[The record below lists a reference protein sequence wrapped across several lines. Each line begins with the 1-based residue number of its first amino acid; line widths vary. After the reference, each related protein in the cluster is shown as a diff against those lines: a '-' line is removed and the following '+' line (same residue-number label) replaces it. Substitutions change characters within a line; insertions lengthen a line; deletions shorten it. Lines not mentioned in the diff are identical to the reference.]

1 MMEYV
6 SFIIEFMIRVNNYLY
21 IVIEQYVQGSIIKI
35 RYLLAYEQKFF
46 FGKNDSQAIKE
57 LQGSRVRKIVK
68 INDEEQE

>member
-35 RYLLAYEQKFF
+35 LSIIKRNIQKSL
-46 FGKNDSQAIKE
+46 NNSIKIKFHC
-57 LQGSRVRKIVK
+57 LF
-68 INDEEQE
+68 NNN